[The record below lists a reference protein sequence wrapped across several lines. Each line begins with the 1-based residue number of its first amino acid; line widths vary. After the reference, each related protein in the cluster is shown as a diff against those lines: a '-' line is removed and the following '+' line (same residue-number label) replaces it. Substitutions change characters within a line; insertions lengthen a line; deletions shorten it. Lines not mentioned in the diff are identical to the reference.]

1 MWREHR
7 SEREMQQGMPQ
18 SVFFGPGSPV
28 VGSLEVRQQPLLV
41 IDADRVGD
49 GRGRVGMVA
58 PAARDL
64 NVVNDR
70 RSRGTAVVF
79 PAVLD

>member
-1 MWREHR
+1 MRLISGFFFFCTNSSH
-7 SEREMQQGMPQ
+7 
-18 SVFFGPGSPV
+18 VFFGPGSPV